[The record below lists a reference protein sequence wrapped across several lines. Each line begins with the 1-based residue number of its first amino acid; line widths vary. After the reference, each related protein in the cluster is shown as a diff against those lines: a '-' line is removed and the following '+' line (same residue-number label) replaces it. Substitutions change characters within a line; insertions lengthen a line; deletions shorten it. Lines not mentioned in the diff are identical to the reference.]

1 MPRTT
6 ERSPHAGL
14 SLIEVMMALVVLG
27 IVTMIF
33 FQTSKYSGSNQKKT
47 RNWTAEAA
55 VIEKTMESLRS
66 DYSMTQLQ
74 ALSLSLTDSSQ
85 GGARIKVTARGSV
98 PSGSVATDFHFP
110 ADMLAQV
117 VVSANKVGDPDT
129 LTISALLWVN

>member
-1 MPRTT
+1 MPSSK
-6 ERSPHAGL
+6 EHALGAGL

-33 FQTSKYSGSNQKKT
+33 FQTSKYSGSNQTKT
-47 RNWTAEAA
+47 RSWTAEAA
-55 VIEKTMESLRS
+55 AIEKTMESLRS

-74 ALSLSLTDSSQ
+74 ALSLTRIDSSQ
-85 GGARIKVTARGSV
+85 GSAKITVTARGSV
-98 PSGSVATDFHFP
+98 PSTAYVGTDFP

-117 VVSANKVGDPDT
+117 VVSASKVGEKDT

>member
-98 PSGSVATDFHFP
+98 PSTAVATGFP

>member
-1 MPRTT
+1 MPNSKKRDFG
-6 ERSPHAGL
+6 AGL

-33 FQTSKYSGSNQKKT
+33 FQTSKFSGANQKKT

-55 VIEKTMESLRS
+55 VIEKTMENLRS

-74 ALSLSLTDSSQ
+74 ALNLSLTDSSQ
-85 GGARIKVTARGSV
+85 GGAKIKVVARGSV
-98 PSGSVATDFHFP
+98 PSGAVATGFP

-117 VVSANKVGDPDT
+117 VVAASKVGEKDT
-129 LTISALLWVN
+129 LTITALLWVN

>member
-1 MPRTT
+1 MPSSK
-6 ERSPHAGL
+6 ECAFCAGL

-27 IVTMIF
+27 IVIMIF
-33 FQTSKYSGSNQKKT
+33 FQTTKYSGSNQKTT

-85 GGARIKVTARGSV
+85 GGAKIKVTVRGSV
-98 PSGSVATDFHFP
+98 PSAAVATDRL
-110 ADMLAQV
+110 ANMLAQV
-117 VVSANKVGDPDT
+117 VVSAYKVGEKDT

>member
-1 MPRTT
+1 MPIS
-6 ERSPHAGL
+6 ERRAHGAGL

-33 FQTSKYSGSNQKKT
+33 FQTTKYSGSNQKKT
-47 RNWTAEAA
+47 RDWTAESA

-74 ALSLSLTDSSQ
+74 ALNLGLVDSSQ
-85 GGARIKVTARGSV
+85 GGAKIKVTARGTV
-98 PSGSVATDFHFP
+98 PSSSVATGFP

-117 VVSANKVGDPDT
+117 VVSACKVGEKDT
-129 LTISALLWVN
+129 LSISALLWVN

>member
-1 MPRTT
+1 MPRSK
-6 ERSPHAGL
+6 EHALRAGL
-14 SLIEVMMALVVLG
+14 SLIEVLMALVVLG

-74 ALSLSLTDSSQ
+74 SLALSLTDSSQ
-85 GGARIKVTARGSV
+85 GGAKIKVAARGSV
-98 PSGSVATDFHFP
+98 PSSSLATGFP

-117 VVSANKVGDPDT
+117 VVSAYKVGEKDT

>member
-1 MPRTT
+1 MQGSK
-6 ERSPHAGL
+6 ERAFRAGL
-14 SLIEVMMALVVLG
+14 SLIEVLMALVVLG

-33 FQTSKYSGSNQKKT
+33 FQTTKYSGSNQKKT
-47 RNWTAEAA
+47 RNWTGEAA

-74 ALSLSLTDSSQ
+74 TLTLTRIDSSQ
-85 GGARIKVTARGSV
+85 GGAKITVTARGSV
-98 PSGSVATDFHFP
+98 PSTSYVGTDFP

-117 VVSANKVGDPDT
+117 VVSASRVGDRDT

>member
-1 MPRTT
+1 MHRTT
-6 ERSPHAGL
+6 KDGFRRGL

-33 FQTSKYSGSNQKKT
+33 FQTTKYSGSNQGKT

-55 VIEKTMESLRS
+55 VIEKTMEGLRT

-74 ALSLSLTDSSQ
+74 SLKMSRIDSSQ
-85 GGARIKVTARGSV
+85 GGSGVFVKA
-98 PSGSVATDFHFP
+98 SGSIAPSAIATGFP
-110 ADMLAQV
+110 PDMLAQV
-117 VVSANKVGDPDT
+117 VVSACRVGDKDT